1 MQHGIATAKRDIVF
15 AEEEFS
21 WNWFNHCPPPPDVL
35 KSSYAGLITA
45 YLPDMEKFA
54 ISLRTGSLITFSV
67 TEEEFKDL
75 FEVELFNKENQ
86 DETDG

>member
-1 MQHGIATAKRDIVF
+1 MQPGIAIAKRDVVF

-21 WNWFNHCPPPPDVL
+21 WGWFNLCPPPPDVL
-35 KSSYAGLITA
+35 KSGYASLITT

-75 FEVELFNKENQ
+75 FDVELFNKEN
-86 DETDG
+86 